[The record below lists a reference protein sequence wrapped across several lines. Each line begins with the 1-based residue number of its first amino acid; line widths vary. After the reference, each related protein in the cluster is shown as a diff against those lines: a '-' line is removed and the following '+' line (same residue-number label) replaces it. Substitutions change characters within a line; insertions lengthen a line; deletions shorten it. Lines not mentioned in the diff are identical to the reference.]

1 MEIENVFI
9 RNDLYNMQMM
19 TKKLEE
25 SEQNRTE

>member
-25 SEQNRTE
+25 SEQNKTE